1 MSITLGGATSDRI
14 DHGSSSTIDNVLT
27 AFTTLMWVYPT
38 TISDNRGF
46 WSILLNSGTS
56 DHRLTFSGTSG
67 FLRTRISEGAS
78 ATNYI
83 TNNNALSING
93 WYCVALSYEAS
104 GTGRAKIFV
113 GTLTSKLTQCTY
125 STATDGTG
133 ASMDAHSS
141 NSLIVGNRFVT
152 GAYVQAFQGSISK
165 LLFWSRRLSDDEI
178 YSQQFVHRPTENCI
192 LYSEYGYNGTGSQ
205 PDWSGNLNNGTVTG
219 GSRSAHVPIN
229 TNTFLQEYS
238 YIPSAAPAPSRVPVG
253 YVQSRSGII
262 HPAYLQ

>member
-46 WSILLNSGTS
+46 WSILINSGAS

-67 FLRTRISEGAS
+67 FLRVRVTDGTPFTS
-78 ATNYI
+78 YI
-83 TNNNALSING
+83 TSNNALSINN
-93 WYCVALSYEAS
+93 WYCVAVSYEAS

-125 STATDGTG
+125 SSATDGTN
-133 ASMDAHSS
+133 ASMDVHSS
-141 NSLIVGNRFVT
+141 NALIVGNRFISSS
-152 GAYVQAFQGSISK
+152 YVSAFQGSIAK
-165 LLFWSRRLSDDEI
+165 LLFWDRRLSDDEI
-178 YSQQFVHRPTENCI
+178 YAQQFVQRPTENCI
-192 LYSEYGYNGTGSQ
+192 LYSEYGYAGTGSQ
-205 PDWSGNLNNGTVTG
+205 PDRSGNLNSGTVTG
-219 GSRSAHVPIN
+219 GSQSAHVPIN

-238 YIPSAAPAPSRVPVG
+238 YIPSAAPAPSRVPMG
-253 YVQSRSGII
+253 YIQSRSGII